1 MISPTWTGKTKWPLF
16 KHPVSDKEKK
26 KSEIVDVKLWLLKN
40 MYAIAIIKDM
50 IIVYTYDN
58 EIPKKAEDFYEL
70 NYYMLKEKS
79 YPFTTD
85 KEFEKIFKRTDKR
98 KKILEI

>member
-1 MISPTWTGKTKWPLF
+1 MISPTWTGYTHWPIY
-16 KHPVSDKEKK
+16 KHPVSNKEKK

-50 IIVYTYDN
+50 VIVYTYSN
-58 EIPKKAEDFYEL
+58 EIPKKSEDFYEL
-70 NYYMLKEKS
+70 NYYMLIEKK

-85 KEFEKIFKRTDKR
+85 KEFEKIFKRIERR
-98 KKILEI
+98 KKIIEI